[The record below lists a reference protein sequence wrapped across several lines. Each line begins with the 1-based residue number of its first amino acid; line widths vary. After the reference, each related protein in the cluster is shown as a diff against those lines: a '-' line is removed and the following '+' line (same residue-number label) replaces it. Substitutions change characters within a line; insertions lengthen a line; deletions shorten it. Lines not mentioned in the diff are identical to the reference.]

1 MSARNKIGT
10 RTATR
15 TVPSSTV
22 FFLPTKVARWGA
34 LAFMALGLSVATPAL
49 GKDVKTGTFTAANGL
64 KLAVEVEAK
73 RNGYGI

>member
-1 MSARNKIGT
+1 M
-10 RTATR
+10 
-15 TVPSSTV
+15 